1 MSGDLQRQ
9 GGNIVYFR
17 DTMKRTETHPRPT
30 AGCLSVPLFNQRQ
43 KRSRLPLTSNPTENE
58 LCSAID
64 FNDDFADSSFLS
76 GNMAYTQSHAQS
88 QSQRPP
94 VPVAP
99 RSQWNHQ
106 PQQLSNQPARYP
118 GTPVRGYAPVPHPHK
133 PANTW
138 SQHSAPGRQET
149 AMPFKQGQSG
159 SSYGRGIVHHSQVN
173 MQSKPKPPNH
183 QPHSVLGRQETF
195 VPTNQRQTG
204 TAYGQGNVHHSQV
217 NMQSKPKPLNHQQL
231 TVQQSLSR
239 QTHGSGGV
247 RQGGVSF
254 SGPRFPPAAPEPQKQ
269 APQWKFKSSSQCGP
283 TKKVMIGFNA
293 TQPTLSQQGE
303 MRPKSQQQKSPVL
316 QMKSVSEKT
325 LRILTVVIEG
335 MRHWSQFK
343 NKAPML
349 FELFATL
356 DSAVT
361 DGKYSAKHFLMRT
374 GRDVVSCVFFENDHE
389 LPKIFRGLVHR
400 CMGNY
405 DQQSDTFTCVS
416 VRLASRYEQ
425 KNSQEAIRASDE
437 EMRQVVQSLSEI

>member
-1 MSGDLQRQ
+1 
-9 GGNIVYFR
+9 
-17 DTMKRTETHPRPT
+17 MKRTETHPRPT
-30 AGCLSVPLFNQRQ
+30 AGCLSVPLFNQR

-64 FNDDFADSSFLS
+64 FNDDFADSSFS
-76 GNMAYTQSHAQS
+76 SEPCTESEPKVSSACCTE
-88 QSQRPP
+88 R
-94 VPVAP
+94 
-99 RSQWNHQ
+99 
-106 PQQLSNQPARYP
+106 
-118 GTPVRGYAPVPHPHK
+118 
-133 PANTW
+133 
-138 SQHSAPGRQET
+138 SQHSAPGWQET
-149 AMPFKQGQSG
+149 AMPIKQGQSG

-303 MRPKSQQQKSPVL
+303 MRPKSQQQSPVL

-405 DQQSDTFTCVS
+405 DRQSNTFTCVS